1 MLKFQDFIFILYLFL
16 YLSLGLKSWGG
27 IKELIW
33 IRLNQF

>member
-1 MLKFQDFIFILYLFL
+1 MLKFQDFIFILYL
-16 YLSLGLKSWGG
+16 SLDLKSWGG

>member
-1 MLKFQDFIFILYLFL
+1 MLKFQDFISIL